1 MTSRET
7 VQTVIDRGIARHKAG
22 DLDGAAEC
30 YRAVL
35 SDQPRNPAALQLLGL
50 VARGQGEPARAET
63 LMRQSL
69 RLDPRQAHVWAN
81 LARLLKRQERLADAI
96 DGFEHAR
103 PLLPEAKRWQLDLDL
118 ALTRARAG
126 RLQAATAAFEAFF
139 FAAPKP
145 NFANLNDLCNLYNL
159 TGQPGKADA
168 ALRRFFPNR
177 TPPGPT
183 GDVAFFFSLPK
194 SAGTSIAQS
203 VAQAAQR
210 PHAATGVD
218 EPGATAYSAGLLFEP
233 LLRYLGGVRAV
244 VQGHA
249 LPRPETVA
257 LAKRYGGAP
266 LFVHVRDPRDALVS
280 YYHMAE
286 EMDLHRMRLVLADPG
301 YAELDAPAKLRW
313 LKTHVYPTFV
323 AWIRDWVALAD
334 GWDGPAHVGSFETFV
349 QDKQG
354 YVAACAN
361 RLDGKARPV
370 DTVRQTHMRQGRS
383 GSAAEAFTETEMAE
397 MLAQIPADLR
407 ARFGWA

>member
-1 MTSRET
+1 MSDQPST
-7 VQTVIDRGIARHKAG
+7 QQLIDRGIVKHKDG

-30 YRAVL
+30 YRTVL
-35 SDQPRNPAALQLLGL
+35 KDQPRNPTALQLLGL
-50 VARGQGEPARAET
+50 VARGQGAPARAET

-69 RLDPRQAHVWAN
+69 QLDPKQAHVWSN
-81 LARLLKRQERLADAI
+81 LARLLKSQERLVEAI
-96 DGFEHAR
+96 DCFEHAR
-103 PLLPEAKRWQLDLDL
+103 PLLAQAKRWQLDLDL

-168 ALRRFFPNR
+168 ALRRFFQDR
-177 TPPGPT
+177 TLGGPK
-183 GDVAFFFSLPK
+183 GDITFFFSLPK

-249 LPRPETVA
+249 LPRSQTLT

-266 LFVHVRDPRDALVS
+266 LFVHLRDPRDALVS

-301 YAELDAPAKLRW
+301 YAELDAAAKLRW

-323 AWIRDWVALAD
+323 AWIRDWVAVAD
-334 GWDGPAHVGSFETFV
+334 GWHGPAHVGSFETFV

-370 DTVRQTHMRQGRS
+370 GTVRQTHMRQGRS
-383 GSAAEAFTETEMAE
+383 GSAADAFTEAEMAE
-397 MLAQIPADLR
+397 MLAQIPEALR
-407 ARFGWA
+407 ARFGWG